1 MNFDNKTNEVFENES
16 NLVINHYSIYW
27 INFIDMND
35 DGLDKLMID
44 KNVDE

>member
-1 MNFDNKTNEVFENES
+1 MKLWKNES

-35 DGLDKLMID
+35 DGLDKPMID